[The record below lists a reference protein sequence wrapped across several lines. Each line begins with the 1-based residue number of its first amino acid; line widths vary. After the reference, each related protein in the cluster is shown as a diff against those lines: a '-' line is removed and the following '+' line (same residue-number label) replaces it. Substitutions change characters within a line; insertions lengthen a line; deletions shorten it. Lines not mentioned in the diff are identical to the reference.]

1 MQSVITDIIWG
12 KVETALESIRPFLA
26 ADGGDIE
33 LVDISE
39 EGVVQVRLKGACET
53 CPMSF
58 STMKAGVEST
68 VKSSVPEIVAIV
80 AID

>member
-33 LVDISE
+33 LVDISD

-68 VKSSVPEIVAIV
+68 VKNSVPEIIAVV